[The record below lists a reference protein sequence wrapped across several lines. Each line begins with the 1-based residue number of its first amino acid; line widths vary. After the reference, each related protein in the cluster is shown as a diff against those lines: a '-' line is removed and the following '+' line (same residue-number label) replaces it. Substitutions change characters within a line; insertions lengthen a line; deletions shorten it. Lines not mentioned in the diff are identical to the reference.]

1 MSCETRKVAPAVL
14 AHGPCAQV
22 NRCTDGHLHVSVGPV
37 TVRMEPGVFR
47 ALVLTLQDAAARL
60 DAEVAATEQ
69 RH

>member
-1 MSCETRKVAPAVL
+1 ML

-22 NRCTDGHLHVSVGPV
+22 NRCAEGHLHVSVGPV

-47 ALVLTLQDAAARL
+47 ALVLTLREAAARL
-60 DAEVAATEQ
+60 EDELDAAEQ

>member
-1 MSCETRKVAPAVL
+1 MSCDTRKAAPAVL
-14 AHGPCAQV
+14 AQGPCAQV

-47 ALVLTLQDAAARL
+47 ALVLTLEDAAARL
-60 DAEVAATEQ
+60 DAEATTEQ